1 MVKALIVAAGMGRRL
16 EGYIGDRPK
25 SLINVGK
32 KSLIEKQIEILNES
46 GIKDVAVVVGY
57 GKEKINEVLN
67 DSVTYYFNPF
77 FETTNSVVSM
87 WLARDFF
94 NDGDDIVVMNS
105 DILIESQIVKNLI
118 KSSEEFSVVVD
129 LGVYNKLG
137 YKVKIEKDLVTEM
150 GMDIKEGGVSGEYA
164 GVSKFSM
171 KSVPL
176 LNKVLDQFM
185 VEKKFNVWYETA
197 YVQMIK
203 EGAKISF
210 VDVDKKCWIELD
222 TPDDIEK
229 LKQYL
234 N

>member
-16 EGYIGDRPK
+16 EGYIGDLPK
-25 SLINVGK
+25 SLINAGE

-46 GIKDVAVVVGY
+46 EIKDVAVVVGY

-137 YKVKIEKDLVTEM
+137 YKVKIENDLVTEM